1 MSNPKNFDRRAFVT
15 AMTAGA
21 AATGLAAAARAA
33 ETAAPAAPAAT
44 TTAAGTP
51 GSVWWTEYMA
61 QDTTRMNQFY
71 ANVVGWRMKLVSFE
85 DNERLAQPG
94 EKAYMMML
102 SPAGEEAAGV
112 MRLADAGYEGARA
125 GWFTYINVEDAD
137 AAAKRC
143 TQNGGKVLVQPFDS
157 DENMRITVIQDPE
170 GATVGLVSKR
180 PV

>member
-15 AMTAGA
+15 ALTAGA

-33 ETAAPAAPAAT
+33 ETDAAAAT
-44 TTAAGTP
+44 GAGPGTP

-61 QDTTRMNQFY
+61 QDTARMNQFY
-71 ANVVGWRMKLVSFE
+71 ANVIGWRMKLVSFE

-102 SPAGEEAAGV
+102 SPAGEESAGV

-157 DENMRITVIQDPE
+157 DENVRITVIQDPE

-180 PV
+180 PG

>member
-15 AMTAGA
+15 ALTAGA

-33 ETAAPAAPAAT
+33 ETDAAAAT
-44 TTAAGTP
+44 GTGPGAP

-61 QDTTRMNQFY
+61 QDTARMNQFY
-71 ANVVGWRMKLVSFE
+71 ANVIGWRMKLVSFE

-94 EKAYMMML
+94 ETAYMMML
-102 SPAGEEAAGV
+102 SPAGEESAGV

-157 DENMRITVIQDPE
+157 DENVRITVIQDPE
-170 GATVGLVSKR
+170 GATVDLVSKR
-180 PV
+180 PG